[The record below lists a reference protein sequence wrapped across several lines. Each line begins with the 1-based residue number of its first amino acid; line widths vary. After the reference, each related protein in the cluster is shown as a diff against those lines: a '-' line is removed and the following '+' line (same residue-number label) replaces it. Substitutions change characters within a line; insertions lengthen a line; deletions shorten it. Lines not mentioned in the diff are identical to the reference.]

1 MRSVVRYRRDMNL
14 PGRLSRSTLGD
25 LLGMLHRAG
34 ASGVLELLEPSGARA
49 GRSHRVFLSGG
60 LVDDVETLDAH
71 PPLGELLAREGAL
84 DAASLAKLLQ
94 KLMLNPSLRAGEI
107 LVSEGLA
114 SEALVAAGLRWQLRA
129 RLESVFRLADG
140 LVRFHVRRSVAARGR
155 LGAVLGP
162 RDFLHGRRRAR
173 ADGGSRATGHARESS
188 EHAEALRVLGVTAD
202 ADADTVR
209 KAYRRL
215 AAVHHPD
222 RHPGAG
228 PSELSELVRTFTRIT
243 AAYRVVAGK

>member
-1 MRSVVRYRRDMNL
+1 MNL
-14 PGRLSRSTLGD
+14 PGRLSRTTLGD
-25 LLGMLHRAG
+25 LLGRLHRAG

-49 GRSHRVFLSGG
+49 GRSHRVFFTGG
-60 LVDDVETLDAH
+60 LVDAVETLDAH

-84 DAASLAKLLQ
+84 DTASLAKLLQ
-94 KLMLNPSLRAGEI
+94 KLMLNPSLRAGEV
-107 LVSEGLA
+107 LVSERLA
-114 SEALVAAGLRWQLRA
+114 SEALVGAALRWQLRA
-129 RLESVFRLADG
+129 RLDSIFRLADG
-140 LVRFHVRRSVAARGR
+140 LVRFHVRSAAARGR

-173 ADGGSRATGHARESS
+173 AEGGSRATGHARASYER
-188 EHAEALRVLGVTAD
+188 AEALRVLGVEPD

-243 AAYRVVAGK
+243 AAYQVVAGK

>member
-1 MRSVVRYRRDMNL
+1 MNL
-14 PGRLSRSTLGD
+14 PGRLSRTTLGD
-25 LLGMLHRAG
+25 LLGQLHRAG

-49 GRSHRVFLSGG
+49 GRSHRVFFTGG

-84 DAASLAKLLQ
+84 DAGSLAKLLR
-94 KLMLNPSLRAGEI
+94 KLMLNPSHRAGEI
-107 LVSEGLA
+107 LVNERLA
-114 SEALVAAGLRWQLRA
+114 NEALVMAALRWQLRA
-129 RLESVFRLADG
+129 RLDSIFRLADG
-140 LVRFHVRRSVAARGR
+140 LIRFHVRRAAGRAR

-173 ADGGSRATGHARESS
+173 ADGGSRASAHGRESS
-188 EHAEALRVLGVTAD
+188 QRAEALRVLGVAAD

>member
-1 MRSVVRYRRDMNL
+1 MNL
-14 PGRLSRSTLGD
+14 PGRLSRTTLGD
-25 LLGMLHRAG
+25 LLGRLHRAG

-49 GRSHRVFLSGG
+49 GRGHRVFFTGG
-60 LVDDVETLDAH
+60 LVDAVETLDPH

-84 DAASLAKLLQ
+84 DSAALTKLLQ
-94 KLMLNPSLRAGEI
+94 KLMSNPSLRAGEV
-107 LVSEGLA
+107 LVNERLA
-114 SEALVAAGLRWQLRA
+114 SEALVGAALRWQLRA
-129 RLESVFRLADG
+129 RLESIFRLADG
-140 LVRFHVRRSVAARGR
+140 LVRFHVRSVAARGR

-162 RDFLHGRRRAR
+162 REFLHGRRRAR
-173 ADGGSRATGHARESS
+173 AEGGSRATGHVRASNER
-188 EHAEALRVLGVTAD
+188 AEALRVLGVGPD

-243 AAYRVVAGK
+243 AAYQVVAGK

>member
-1 MRSVVRYRRDMNL
+1 MNL
-14 PGRLSRSTLGD
+14 PGRLSRTTLGD
-25 LLGMLHRAG
+25 LLGRLHRAA
-34 ASGVLELLEPSGARA
+34 ASGVLELVEASGARA
-49 GRSHRVFLSGG
+49 GASHRVFFTGG
-60 LVDDVETLDAH
+60 LVDSVETLDAH

-84 DAASLAKLLQ
+84 DSASLAKLLR
-94 KLMLNPSLRAGEI
+94 KLMANPALRAGEI
-107 LVSEGLA
+107 LVNENLA
-114 SEALVAAGLRWQLRA
+114 SEALVAAALRWQLRA

-140 LVRFHVRRSVAARGR
+140 QVRFHVRSAAARGR
-155 LGAVLGP
+155 LAAMLGP

-173 ADGGSRATGHARESS
+173 AEGGSRASTHVRESLKQ
-188 EHAEALRVLGVTAD
+188 AEARRVLGVAPD

-243 AAYRVVAGK
+243 AAYQVVAGK